1 MEEQKVTQ
9 ELRWLQDQLQS
20 DAGRGAERRRV
31 GQRRPLEP
39 ELSSPQTACGGPWS
53 LAPVV
58 VSEMLVLGLCPKI
71 LACA

>member
-20 DAGRGAERRRV
+20 DAGRGAERRREA
-31 GQRRPLEP
+31 QRRPLEP
-39 ELSSPQTACGGPWS
+39 ELSSPQAGPWS